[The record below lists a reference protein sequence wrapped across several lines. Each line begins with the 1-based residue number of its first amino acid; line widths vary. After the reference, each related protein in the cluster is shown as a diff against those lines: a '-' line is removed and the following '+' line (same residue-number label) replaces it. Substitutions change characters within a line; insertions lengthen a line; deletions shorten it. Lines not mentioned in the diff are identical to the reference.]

1 MNTDLKSQRSIHVI
15 AGGDYTF
22 RIDGR
27 NFKLTTEL
35 YYKKLDNL
43 VPYTIDNVKVRYYGE
58 NCAEGYAMG
67 LDMKF
72 FGEFVPGTD
81 SWISVSLMKSEQ
93 TIRGTTK
100 APLPNSPG
108 YNLGLFFQDYF
119 PGYKRLK
126 MNLKGVLSGGLP
138 VTVANRGYEAG
149 YFRMPAY
156 KRVDIGLSYELLNP
170 NDAVRD
176 RSFLRYFKSA
186 WLGFDIFNLF
196 DMKNV
201 NSYYWISRPDGEQF
215 PIPNYLTG
223 RQFNVRLIVD
233 F

>member
-1 MNTDLKSQRSIHVI
+1 M
-15 AGGDYTF
+15 
-22 RIDGR
+22 
-27 NFKLTTEL
+27 
-35 YYKKLDNL
+35 
-43 VPYTIDNVKVRYYGE
+43 
-58 NCAEGYAMG
+58 
-67 LDMKF
+67 
-72 FGEFVPGTD
+72 
-81 SWISVSLMKSEQ
+81 
-93 TIRGTTK
+93 
-100 APLPNSPG
+100 
-108 YNLGLFFQDYF
+108 
-119 PGYKRLK
+119 
-126 MNLKGVLSGGLP
+126 
-138 VTVANRGYEAG
+138 TVANRGYEAG

-176 RSFLRYFKSA
+176 RSILRYFKSA